1 MRKFFQ
7 EIKADL
13 KFKTAGPGQK
23 LSEPSRAPRE
33 KPKAEAAPKPRQAP
47 TDEAQRAAAAALA
60 RLELKPKGKAP
71 SASQE
76 HIKNQVRKE
85 LMAEAAAGEK
95 GLSMEEKQQEEE
107 GAAAPSVSGVYFI
120 CPLTGAIVR
129 KDQKE
134 KQLREAIQAY
144 SSVDPV
150 AASIMEIHTFN
161 KDREKVRVCVETM
174 AKYLDNIYLHP
185 EEEKY
190 RKIKLQNKVFQERIS
205 CLEGTHKFFQ
215 AVGFEAKTLP
225 VPGQGK
231 DSASRHPC
239 GFAETTEEFYVL
251 QEEVL
256 SRLEELKERKE
267 QLLSSEPVR
276 AQLHRQLAVFQP
288 SPAAAR
294 FELPHDF
301 FNLTAEELR
310 REQRLRT
317 EAVEKASM
325 LRTRAMREKDE
336 QREMRKYNY
345 TLLRV
350 RFPDGYILQGTFY
363 ARESVSVLYNFVR
376 EALRDDWLP
385 FELLGPGGLKLTDEN
400 LAFNECG
407 LVPSALLSLAWDA
420 AVMADVEAAAEEQ
433 RSPLRPELL
442 ARAQPLS

>member
-47 TDEAQRAAAAALA
+47 TDEAQMAAAAALA

-71 SASQE
+71 SCSQE
-76 HIKNQVRKE
+76 SIKNQGRNSWKTARVGHQELLECNGNGVRVTQKE
-85 LMAEAAAGEK
+85 E
-95 GLSMEEKQQEEE
+95 
-107 GAAAPSVSGVYFI
+107 AAAPSVSGVYFI
-120 CPLTGAIVR
+120 CPLTGAVVR

-134 KQLREAIQAY
+134 KHLREAIQAY
-144 SSVDPV
+144 FSVDPV

-161 KDREKVRVCVETM
+161 RDREKVRLGVETM

-205 CLEGTHKFFQ
+205 CLEGAHKFFQ
-215 AVGFEAKTLP
+215 AVGFETKTLP

-231 DSASRHPC
+231 EGQS
-239 GFAETTEEFYVL
+239 FYVL
-251 QEEVL
+251 KEEVL
-256 SRLEELKERKE
+256 ARLEDLKDCKE
-267 QLLSSEPVR
+267 QLLSSEPLR
-276 AQLHRQLAVFQP
+276 ARLDRQLRVFQP
-288 SPAAAR
+288 SPEAAR
-294 FELPHDF
+294 FELPDDF
-301 FNLTAEELR
+301 YNLSADEIR

-325 LRTRAMREKDE
+325 LRTRAMREKEE

-363 ARESVSVLYNFVR
+363 AREAVSVLYSFVR

-385 FELLGPGGLKLTDEN
+385 FELLAPGGLKLTDEN

-407 LVPSALLSLAWDA
+407 LVPSALLSLSWDA
-420 AVMADVEAAAEEQ
+420 AVMADIEAAGEEQ
-433 RSPLRPELL
+433 PRSPLRPELL
-442 ARAQPLS
+442 ARVETLP

>member
-23 LSEPSRAPRE
+23 LSEPARVPKE

-60 RLELKPKGKAP
+60 RMELKPKAKLP
-71 SASQE
+71 SSQE
-76 HIKNQVRKE
+76 AIKNQVRKE
-85 LMAEAAAGEK
+85 LMAEAAASEK
-95 GLSMEEKQQEEE
+95 GLSEEDKDLTSPDRG

-120 CPLTGAIVR
+120 CPLTGTVVR
-129 KDQKE
+129 RDQKE
-134 KQLREAIQAY
+134 KHLREAIQSY
-144 SSVDPV
+144 FSVDPV
-150 AASIMEIHTFN
+150 AASIMEIHTLN
-161 KDREKVRVCVETM
+161 KDRERVRVGVETV

-205 CLEGTHKFFQ
+205 CLEGIHRFFQ
-215 AVGFEAKTLP
+215 SIGFETKTLP
-225 VPGQGK
+225 VPGQG
-231 DSASRHPC
+231 
-239 GFAETTEEFYVL
+239 TTEEYYVL
-251 QEEVL
+251 KEEML
-256 SRLEELKERKE
+256 TKLEDLKDYKE
-267 QLLSSEPVR
+267 QLLSAEPVR
-276 AQLHRQLAVFQP
+276 AQLDRQLCVFKP
-288 SPAAAR
+288 SPEAAH
-294 FELPHDF
+294 FELPNDF
-301 FNLTAEELR
+301 YNLTAEEIK

-325 LRTRAMREKDE
+325 LRTKAMREKEE

-345 TLLRV
+345 TLVRV

-363 ARESVSVLYNFVR
+363 ARESVSTLYSFVR

-385 FELLGPGGLKLTDEN
+385 FELLGPGGSKLADEN

-407 LVPSALLSLAWDA
+407 LVPSALLTLAWDA
-420 AVMADVEAAAEEQ
+420 AVMADIEAAGEEQ
-433 RSPLRPELL
+433 PTSPLKPELL
-442 ARAQPLS
+442 SRVQTLS

>member
-1 MRKFFQ
+1 
-7 EIKADL
+7 
-13 KFKTAGPGQK
+13 
-23 LSEPSRAPRE
+23 
-33 KPKAEAAPKPRQAP
+33 
-47 TDEAQRAAAAALA
+47 
-60 RLELKPKGKAP
+60 
-71 SASQE
+71 
-76 HIKNQVRKE
+76 
-85 LMAEAAAGEK
+85 MAEAAASEK
-95 GLSMEEKQQEEE
+95 RLSMEEKEEE
-107 GAAAPSVSGVYFI
+107 GAAAPSVSGIYFI
-120 CPLTGAIVR
+120 CPLTGAVVR

-150 AASIMEIHTFN
+150 AASIMEIQTFN
-161 KDREKVRVCVETM
+161 KDREKVRACVETM

-215 AVGFEAKTLP
+215 AVGFETKTLP
-225 VPGQGK
+225 VPGQE
-231 DSASRHPC
+231 S
-239 GFAETTEEFYVL
+239 TEEFYVL
-251 QEEVL
+251 KEEML
-256 SRLEELKERKE
+256 SRLEELKEHRE

-276 AQLHRQLAVFQP
+276 AQLHRQRTVFRP

-294 FELPHDF
+294 FDLPHDF
-301 FNLTAEELR
+301 FSLTAEELR

-317 EAVEKASM
+317 EAVEKAAM
-325 LRTRAMREKDE
+325 LRTRAMREKEE
-336 QREMRKYNY
+336 QREMRRYNY

-420 AVMADVEAAAEEQ
+420 AVMADVEAAAQEEEEQ
-433 RSPLRPELL
+433 RCPLRPELL
-442 ARAQPLS
+442 DGAQTLS

>member
-7 EIKADL
+7 EIKADF

-23 LSEPSRAPRE
+23 LSEPSRVPKE

-47 TDEAQRAAAAALA
+47 TDEAQMAAAAALA
-60 RLELKPKGKAP
+60 RMELKSKAKLP
-71 SASQE
+71 PSQE
-76 HIKNQVRKE
+76 AIKNQGRRSLE
-85 LMAEAAAGEK
+85 DSHNPSTAQLAACFCLLQDLGS
-95 GLSMEEKQQEEE
+95 LPTE

-120 CPLTGAIVR
+120 CPLTGAVIR
-129 KDQKE
+129 RDEKE
-134 KQLREAIQAY
+134 KHLREAIQAY
-144 SSVDPV
+144 FSVDPV

-161 KDREKVRVCVETM
+161 RDREKARAGVETM

-205 CLEGTHKFFQ
+205 CLEGTHRFFQ
-215 AVGFEAKTLP
+215 AVGFETKTLP
-225 VPGQGK
+225 VPGQ
-231 DSASRHPC
+231 
-239 GFAETTEEFYVL
+239 ETPEEYYVL
-251 QEEVL
+251 KEEML
-256 SRLEELKERKE
+256 SRLEDLKDYKE

-276 AQLHRQLAVFQP
+276 AQLDRQLCLFQP

-294 FELPHDF
+294 FELPNDF
-301 FNLTAEELR
+301 YNLTAEEIK

-325 LRTRAMREKDE
+325 LRTRAMREKEE

-363 ARESVSVLYNFVR
+363 ARESLSALYSFVR
-376 EALRDDWLP
+376 EALREDWLP
-385 FELLGPGGLKLTDEN
+385 FELLGPGGLKLTDES
-400 LAFNECG
+400 LAFTECG
-407 LVPSALLSLAWDA
+407 LVPSALLTLAWDT
-420 AVMADVEAAAEEQ
+420 AVMEDIQAAGEEQ
-433 RSPLRPELL
+433 APSPLKPELL
-442 ARAQPLS
+442 SRVQTLL

>member
-33 KPKAEAAPKPRQAP
+33 KPKAEVAPKPRQAP

-60 RLELKPKGKAP
+60 RLEVKPKGKAP

-76 HIKNQVRKE
+76 TIRNQVRKE
-85 LMAEAAAGEK
+85 LMAEAAASEK
-95 GLSMEEKQQEEE
+95 GLSTEEKEQELPQE

-120 CPLTGAIVR
+120 CPLTGTVVR

-134 KQLREAIQAY
+134 KQLREAIEAY
-144 SSVDPV
+144 FSVDPV

-215 AVGFEAKTLP
+215 AVGFETKTLP
-225 VPGQGK
+225 VPGQ
-231 DSASRHPC
+231 D
-239 GFAETTEEFYVL
+239 TTEEFYVL
-251 QEEVL
+251 KEEVL
-256 SRLEELKERKE
+256 SRLEDLKEHKE

-276 AQLHRQLAVFQP
+276 AQLHRQLALFQP

-301 FNLTAEELR
+301 FSLTAEELR

-317 EAVEKASM
+317 EAVEKAAM

>member
-33 KPKAEAAPKPRQAP
+33 KPKAEAAPKPRRGP
-47 TDEAQRAAAAALA
+47 TDEAQMAAAAALA
-60 RLELKPKGKAP
+60 RMELKPKARLP
-71 SASQE
+71 SSQE
-76 HIKNQVRKE
+76 AIKNQVRKE
-85 LMAEAAAGEK
+85 LMAEAAASEDPTK
-95 GLSMEEKQQEEE
+95 PSWDLASPDQE

-120 CPLTGAIVR
+120 CPLTGAVVR
-129 KDQKE
+129 KDKKE
-134 KQLREAIQAY
+134 KHIREAIQSY
-144 SSVDPV
+144 FSVDPV
-150 AASIMEIHTFN
+150 AASIMEIHTLN
-161 KDREKVRVCVETM
+161 KDREKVRVGVETM

-205 CLEGTHKFFQ
+205 CLEGIHRFFQ
-215 AVGFEAKTLP
+215 AIGFETKTLP
-225 VPGQGK
+225 VPGQET
-231 DSASRHPC
+231 
-239 GFAETTEEFYVL
+239 AEEYYVL
-251 QEEVL
+251 KEEML
-256 SRLEELKERKE
+256 TKLEDLKDYKE

-276 AQLHRQLAVFQP
+276 AQLDRQLCVFKP
-288 SPAAAR
+288 SPEAAR
-294 FELPHDF
+294 FELPNDF
-301 FNLTAEELR
+301 YNLTAEEIK
-310 REQRLRT
+310 REQQLRT

-325 LRTRAMREKDE
+325 LRTRAMREKEE

-345 TLLRV
+345 TLVRV

-407 LVPSALLSLAWDA
+407 LVPSALLTLAWDA
-420 AVMADVEAAAEEQ
+420 AVMADIQASGEEHPA
-433 RSPLRPELL
+433 SPLKPELL
-442 ARAQPLS
+442 SRAQTLS

>member
-33 KPKAEAAPKPRQAP
+33 KPKAEGAPKPRQAP
-47 TDEAQRAAAAALA
+47 TDEAQMAAAAALA

-71 SASQE
+71 SCSQE
-76 HIKNQVRKE
+76 SIKNQVRRE
-85 LMAEAAAGEK
+85 LMAEAAASEK
-95 GLSMEEKQQEEE
+95 GLPEEEKEQEE

-120 CPLTGAIVR
+120 CPLTGAVVR

-134 KQLREAIQAY
+134 KHLREAIQAY
-144 SSVDPV
+144 FSVDPV

-161 KDREKVRVCVETM
+161 KDREKVRVGVETM

-205 CLEGTHKFFQ
+205 CLEGAHKFFQ
-215 AVGFEAKTLP
+215 AVGFETKTLP
-225 VPGQGK
+225 VPGQ
-231 DSASRHPC
+231 DSP
-239 GFAETTEEFYVL
+239 EEQFYVL
-251 QEEVL
+251 REEVL
-256 SRLEELKERKE
+256 TRLEQLKDSKE
-267 QLLSSEPVR
+267 QLLSSEPLR
-276 AQLHRQLAVFQP
+276 ARLDRQLRVFQP
-288 SPAAAR
+288 SPQAAR
-294 FELPHDF
+294 FELPDDF
-301 FNLTAEELR
+301 YNLSADEIR

-325 LRTRAMREKDE
+325 LRTRAMREKEE

-363 ARESVSVLYNFVR
+363 AREAVSVLYSFVR

-385 FELLGPGGLKLTDEN
+385 FELLGPGGVKLADEN

-407 LVPSALLSLAWDA
+407 LVPSALLSLCWDA
-420 AVMADVEAAAEEQ
+420 AVMADIEAAGEEQ
-433 RSPLRPELL
+433 PRSPLRPELL
-442 ARAQPLS
+442 AGVQTLP